1 MAKAMK
7 FGSGKVKRY
16 YQGGTATAST
26 SIPVPEKGTGLK
38 KETFKEAFRRARNRK
53 APDFEYNGETFSTE
67 YKEEKAAREAKEKAE
82 EDAKERRMSS
92 IGDKYRADK
101 TKQSQNQVPKASSAE
116 MERRGKREKEQA
128 IESVNPEYY
137 LGVGAAAKALPKLV
151 ARAVTKTTPKAVSKR
166 VEPNMASP
174 KRTPKDADEARFAD
188 EGNPNFKRGGKVKK
202 MASGGSAS
210 KRADGCAIRG
220 KTRA

>member
-1 MAKAMK
+1 MAKMRK
-7 FGSGKVKRY
+7 FSD
-16 YQGGTATAST
+16 GG
-26 SIPVPEKGTGLK
+26 GTGLK
-38 KETFKEAFRRARNRK
+38 KETFGEAFKRNRARGEKTFEWNGK
-53 APDFEYNGETFSTE
+53 KYTTETKEDVAKKSAPDESAAET
-67 YKEEKAAREAKEKAE
+67 ARL
-82 EDAKERRMSS
+82 R
-92 IGDKYRADK
+92 
-101 TKQSQNQVPKASSAE
+101 QVPKASSAE

-128 IESVNPEYY
+128 IESVNPEDYA
-137 LGVGAAAKALPKLV
+137 GVGAAAKALPKLV
-151 ARAVTKTTPKAVSKR
+151 ARAVAKTTPKAVSKR
-166 VEPNMASP
+166 VEPSMASP